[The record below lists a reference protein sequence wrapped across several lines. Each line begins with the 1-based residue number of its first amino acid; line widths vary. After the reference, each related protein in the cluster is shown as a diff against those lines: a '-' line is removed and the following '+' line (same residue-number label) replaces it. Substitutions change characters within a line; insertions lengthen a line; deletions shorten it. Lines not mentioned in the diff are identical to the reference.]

1 MKASWEKISLSSP
14 TRSHWLHWNLN
25 LHFKKFS
32 GTSFQPLQSHMRHL
46 SHWAKQQKPIMW
58 HSMTWGHAW
67 QWSLE
72 FFTVTRK
79 FAKGIS
85 AALNKFYF
93 TFLLY
98 IWLKGYG
105 LGMNCSFSSNPPE
118 DDTALCVY
126 IYLSNIRKHQL
137 PQHWWSLLH
146 KQENK
151 LFQVQQSQDSLRLH
165 DLDPALP
172 PPELPLPAT
181 TPRVGHPN
189 DCPSYTASGSLP
201 PMPVPFPGWQIST
214 GDLSPT

>member
-126 IYLSNIRKHQL
+126 I
-137 PQHWWSLLH
+137 SLQYQETPTTSTLVITSAQAG
-146 KQENK
+146 KQVVPSSVEPG
-151 LFQVQQSQDSLRLH
+151 QPEVTWLRSCFAS
-165 DLDPALP
+165 PRI
-172 PPELPLPAT
+172 AT
-181 TPRVGHPN
+181 PCHH
-189 DCPSYTASGSLP
+189 S
-201 PMPVPFPGWQIST
+201 
-214 GDLSPT
+214 